1 MIDREKLI
9 ERESEKYRSDKND
22 ELSDRDSHFMA
33 CGFIDGINSDLNKKL
48 TELAVVDGKIE
59 LIRKLSLQIL
69 DKLLYDEL
77 ITLESQREELI
88 KQLNEPK

>member
-1 MIDREKLI
+1 MIDREELI
-9 ERESEKYRSDKND
+9 EREAVKYADKYNKKSG
-22 ELSDRDSHFMA
+22 LWQTP
-33 CGFIDGINSDLNKKL
+33 FISFITAINSDLNKKL

-59 LIRKLSLQIL
+59 VIRKLSLQIL